1 MMSFL
6 GMKAGKD
13 RRSTTFDKI
22 AEKGLGNPVAP
33 RNYASRKET
42 VPRLAAATNQ
52 VSIEDLGPTP
62 RPPQLPIPE
71 ALATHRLQPLSN
83 TNRPRPLVH
92 EEPLRKKHYVFLSS
106 SPPHVEEVVEAA
118 ENQFEGQPPSKLMT
132 GVEDSEVAHQQTDV
146 VPSRTL
152 HTTSIAQLQTEGA
165 PRKTLGVRR
174 SMNGWSTRGSH
185 GFSVPKMDGSKR

>member
-6 GMKAGKD
+6 GAKAEKD
-13 RRSTTFDKI
+13 SGSITFDKI
-22 AEKGLGNPVAP
+22 AEERSGNPVAP
-33 RNYASRKET
+33 RSHTSCKET
-42 VPRLAAATNQ
+42 VTGLPATTNQ
-52 VSIEDLGPTP
+52 VSIEGLGPTSRTP
-62 RPPQLPIPE
+62 HLPIPE

-106 SPPHVEEVVEAA
+106 SPPHIEEVVEAA
-118 ENQFEGQPPSKLMT
+118 ENQFEDRSPSKVMT

-146 VPSRTL
+146 VPSRTF
-152 HTTSIAQLQTEGA
+152 HTTSVAQLQTEGA

-174 SMNGWSTRGSH
+174 SMHGWSTRGSH